1 MSLRGSG
8 TCESRIRRVA
18 HSLPECRTWPGSA
31 NHTRMLW
38 LRPYRCR
45 RERRKERLAPSRTT
59 SESSYPSSCRM
70 RTLRCSNLVGSR
82 ARYLSRLWKR
92 APESH
97 PASSNCATMN
107 QSTQGKCPKC
117 KSPPAPAATIP
128 LAGQTCQRRCAGT
141 RGCGT
146 QPR

>member
-1 MSLRGSG
+1 MGLRGSE
-8 TCESRIRRVA
+8 TCESRIRRAA
-18 HSLPECRTWPGSA
+18 HSLLECRTWPGSA

-59 SESSYPSSCRM
+59 SQSSYPSSCRM

-82 ARYLSRLWKR
+82 ARHRSRLRKR
-92 APESH
+92 APESR
-97 PASSNCATMN
+97 PVTSNCATMN
-107 QSTQGKCPKC
+107 QSTQGKCPQC
-117 KSPPAPAATIP
+117 KSPPAPTATIP
-128 LAGQTCQRRCAGT
+128 SAGQTRQRWCAGK